1 MHPIAT
7 IAGTENTYT
16 DYPPST
22 APNDTAYRIDIVY
35 SEPCTPSLV
44 QMQND
49 FQALAQ
55 RVRST
60 SNTGGNL
67 TILNIGN
74 STLERSLFEV
84 NLKLFPNPNNGNFVL
99 QDADGSVLEKGQVEI
114 FDLAGRKVVETMVQ
128 SNGIIELNEVSN
140 GVYYVKYS
148 NAKSSKTLKMM
159 VQKGE

>member
-1 MHPIAT
+1 LLLAEVLAVLALTVIMNQVVEAGDTSQAAT
-7 IAGTENTYT
+7 LQPQERNR
-16 DYPPST
+16 
-22 APNDTAYRIDIVY
+22 N
-35 SEPCTPSLV
+35 L
-44 QMQND
+44 QNP

-60 SNTGGNL
+60 SNTGGNIN
-67 TILNIGN
+67 ILNIGN
-74 STLERSLFEV
+74 ATIERSKFEV

-99 QDADGSVLEKGQVEI
+99 QNADGSVLEKGQVEI
-114 FDLAGRKVVETMVQ
+114 FDLAARKVAETMVQ